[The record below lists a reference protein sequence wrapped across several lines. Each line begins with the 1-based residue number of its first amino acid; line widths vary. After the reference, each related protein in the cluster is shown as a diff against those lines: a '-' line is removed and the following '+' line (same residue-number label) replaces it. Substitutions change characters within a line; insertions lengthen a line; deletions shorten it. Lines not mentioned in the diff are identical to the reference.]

1 MITINAQD
9 ALLPHCAVLQVS
21 PKLVVEVQEKFRF
34 TAGVFDDYERLRRA
48 LDDLAAG
55 GWSVSQLCLTGLP
68 PTVNAIPTSGRDLDR
83 TKLTSLLA
91 QFEECQRTDAP
102 LASSSTVL
110 EGISPRLH
118 FDGSL
123 HLPSHLSERLS
134 RHIEAG
140 AIVLFVSSTSA
151 SQQDQSTRILL
162 RHATLDILGHEFLP
176 SPSSDIDRT
185 TSAEVHFLSA

>member
-1 MITINAQD
+1 MLRTSCV
-9 ALLPHCAVLQVS
+9 LTVHCYKKARVC

-34 TAGVFDDYERLRRA
+34 TAGVFDDHEKLRRA
-48 LDDLAAG
+48 LDDFAAG
-55 GWSVSQLCLTGLP
+55 GWSDSQLCLTGLSS
-68 PTVNAIPTSGRDLDR
+68 TVNAISTSEPDLDHTR
-83 TKLTSLLA
+83 STSL
-91 QFEECQRTDAP
+91 QFEERHRVDGPSIFASAG
-102 LASSSTVL
+102 LALRAMSQ
-110 EGISPRLH
+110 PDLH

-123 HLPSHLSERLS
+123 GPYGIHLPSHLSERLA

-176 SPSSDIDRT
+176 SPSSDIER
-185 TSAEVHFLSA
+185 